1 MKKIKTTSR
10 RFEQIFGFVGSFL
23 AIISGSL
30 LLFIESG
37 GHQGNS
43 FVALLSIF
51 GAILGFVSSF
61 YVNKDAEYAGV
72 GFIASTIFVLL
83 GTHHL
88 GILGSIMLLI
98 AGGSALFRK

>member
-1 MKKIKTTSR
+1 MRYMNPGYVSWLERNTD
-10 RFEQIFGFVGSFL
+10 L
-23 AIISGSL
+23 AVQ
-30 LLFIESG
+30 EET
-37 GHQGNS
+37 GNPY
-43 FVALLSIF
+43 AN
-51 GAILGFVSSF
+51 ASF